1 MLADEMSLR
10 AQYPAVI
17 STQRINCTRST
28 NKTDETISVA
38 VVMESESTLLSN
50 DKATQTLRQ
59 QLLQSLLSRNM
70 PILLLL
76 SGSFTRDDAFYVNH
90 TLLSG
95 PLQSFRQSCNIKTMF
110 WPAPTEIKL
119 KKLLTAIRGA
129 LK

>member
-10 AQYPAVI
+10 AQYPSVI
-17 STQRINCTRST
+17 SAPQMSST
-28 NKTDETISVA
+28 KNKHKTDEKISVA
-38 VVMESESTLLSN
+38 VVTESESALLNN

-76 SGSFTRDDAFYVNH
+76 SGSFTREDAFYVNH

-95 PLQSFRQSCNIKTMF
+95 TLQYLRQSCNIKTMF

-119 KKLLTAIRGA
+119 KKLLATIRGA
-129 LK
+129 L